1 MSDILAIVVGLQA
14 EVGEL
19 RRRFEQMERELLD
32 ARQRAA
38 RAANRR
44 MTLEEAGRRGV
55 LPRCPRTIRGWMA
68 TPETRKLMKTDLFA
82 RRIGRLIEIDLDGL
96 EEWRRQMAA
105 PTTPAW
111 PKRWS
116 GGTSERNAQ

>member
-1 MSDILAIVVGLQA
+1 MTDLLSIVVGLQA

-19 RRRFEQMERELLD
+19 RRRIEQTERELID
-32 ARQRAA
+32 TRQGASRAA
-38 RAANRR
+38 LRR

-55 LPRCPRTIRGWMA
+55 LPRCPRTIRGWLA
-68 TPETRKLMKTDLFA
+68 TAESRAIWKTDLFA
-82 RRIGRLIEIDLDGL
+82 RRLGRLIEIDLNGL

-111 PKRWS
+111 PKRWN
-116 GGTSERNAQ
+116 GKSERSPQ